1 MQKINLY
8 NRHGRT
14 WYSLLATTKNESPI
28 ILSVCKNFHIKI
40 QLILKFMSA
49 IFTAGLTLL
58 PTDLYAT
65 QLHASSEGIITHQV
79 GHLFFLFS
87 MVALIFTVTGKGLDK
102 QRGWRMIQYSAFF
115 FILWNLDA
123 ITAHFFDNQIH
134 AVKIENLS
142 FGKIRIL
149 TNNNSSSFAWI
160 YYVLKLDHL
169 LCVPAMLFLYKGL
182 SDLVDD
188 QKQIKAKRDIQ

>member
-1 MQKINLY
+1 MPKKNLY
-8 NRHGRT
+8 SIWLFLKFIPAMMIAG
-14 WYSLLATTKNESPI
+14 
-28 ILSVCKNFHIKI
+28 
-40 QLILKFMSA
+40 LIL
-49 IFTAGLTLL
+49 L
-58 PTDLYAT
+58 PIDGYAT

-87 MVALIFTVTGKGLDK
+87 MVALIFTITGKGLDK
-102 QRGWRMIQYSAFF
+102 QKGWRLIQYSAFF

-134 AVKIENLS
+134 AVKIETIS
-142 FGKIRIL
+142 IGKMKIV
-149 TNNNSSSFAWI
+149 TNNDSSLLAWF

-182 SDLVDD
+182 SSLVDD
-188 QKQIKAKRDIQ
+188 QRQIMAKKESR

>member
-1 MQKINLY
+1 MPKKI
-8 NRHGRT
+8 R
-14 WYSLLATTKNESPI
+14 YSIHLFLKFIPSM
-28 ILSVCKNFHIKI
+28 VVVG
-40 QLILKFMSA
+40 LILLPIDGYA
-49 IFTAGLTLL
+49 I
-58 PTDLYAT
+58 

-87 MVALIFTVTGKGLDK
+87 MVALIFTVTGKGLDQQK
-102 QRGWRMIQYSAFF
+102 GWRLIQYSAFF

-134 AVKIENLS
+134 AVTIETIS
-142 FGKIRIL
+142 IGKMRII
-149 TNNNSSSFAWI
+149 TNNDSSLLAWF

-182 SDLVDD
+182 SSLVDD
-188 QKQIKAKRDIQ
+188 QRQMMAKKESR